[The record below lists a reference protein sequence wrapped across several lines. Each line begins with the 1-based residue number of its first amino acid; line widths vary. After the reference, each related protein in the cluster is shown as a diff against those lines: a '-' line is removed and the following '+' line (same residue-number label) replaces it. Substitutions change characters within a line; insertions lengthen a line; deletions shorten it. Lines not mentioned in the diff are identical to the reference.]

1 MNNFEKLGLEGI
13 AKLLSRTTNCE
24 DCVCWDI
31 CNDQKDCETLI
42 REYLMEEV
50 LPKIKACPFCGSTTA
65 PRLFSVFETFPTT
78 VLPSNLEDHWSVICA
93 FNEEGCGASGK
104 YCNSKV
110 DAIKEWNKRA
120 TPNKEEWI
128 EERKQVYDKIFEF
141 IENDLGSGIFEDA
154 CAEDFLSKYFYI
166 DADLCNNYC
175 DEPCSDCWKTSVPA
189 ILASNDY
196 ITEVKE
202 KCGE

>member
-31 CNDQKDCETLI
+31 CNDQKDCEALI
-42 REYLMEEV
+42 REYLMSEV
-50 LPKIKACPFCGSTTA
+50 LPKIKSCPFCGSTTA
-65 PRLFSVFETFPTT
+65 PKICSVFEAFTSVPST
-78 VLPSNLEDHWSVICA
+78 VGEHWAVICGY
-93 FNEEGCGASGK
+93 NDGGCGASGK
-104 YCNSKV
+104 YCTSKV

-120 TPNKEEWI
+120 TPNKKEWI

-141 IENDLGSGIFEDA
+141 IGSDPSLDIFEDN
-154 CAEDFLSKYFYI
+154 CAEDFLSKYFHI
-166 DADLCNNYC
+166 DADLCEACNA
-175 DEPCSDCWKTSVPA
+175 PCSDCWKTSVPA